1 MEALGRQYGAPLAA
15 AAASRFR
22 RDEGLGAVR
31 SAGRAL
37 ANTKVRH
44 GCLWGRRLAGS
55 TCAWASVQRGACC
68 ATPRH

>member
-22 RDEGLGAVR
+22 RDDGLGAVR

-37 ANTKVRH
+37 TNPKVREWCRWR
-44 GCLWGRRLAGS
+44 GVGS
-55 TCAWASVQRGACC
+55 W
-68 ATPRH
+68 